1 MTLTER
7 TDRLEQLKLELA
19 AAEKARDYYNQ
30 VANEA
35 RDQSYEERAPQARD
49 AFMSHAMKLRAQATR
64 YANSVYEIT
73 KEIAALEGAATVVL
87 TSEQCAAMDETH
99 AAVAA

>member
-7 TDRLEQLKLELA
+7 TDRLAQLKLELA

-35 RDQSYEERAPQARD
+35 RDQSYEERAPQARS
-49 AFMSHAMKLRAQATR
+49 AFMDHSMRLRAQATR

-87 TSEQCAAMDETH
+87 TADEVAGMDDM
-99 AAVAA
+99 AGVLA